1 MIFFHQWLNKYT
13 IRWQLMTI
21 HELWN
26 SIIFLNFKTSLVI
39 TTLPPTSLSRIAY
52 ENRYVTHLLPIF
64 NSYLFNRIKIVPI
77 YAHESSKPISLIKR
91 RIEYLTKAI
100 LARFSKII
108 MFFKF
113 LLEKASRRFENGFI
127 HEMKCSWSVNIDKT
141 DRAYCSSLLR
151 VTVAYNHLPFFK
163 IFSNFVAFCANFQIF
178 CPFSEKSHPCS
189 YFLE

>member
-1 MIFFHQWLNKYT
+1 MIFFHRWLNKYA
-13 IRWQLMTI
+13 IHWQLMTI

-91 RIEYLTKAI
+91 RFEYLTKAL

-113 LLEKASRRFENGFI
+113 LLEKVSRRFENDYI
-127 HEMKCSWSVNIDKT
+127 HEIEYSWSVNIDKT
-141 DRAYCSSLLR
+141 GPILAVIC
-151 VTVAYNHLPFFK
+151 V
-163 IFSNFVAFCANFQIF
+163 
-178 CPFSEKSHPCS
+178 
-189 YFLE
+189 